1 MNDYYETL
9 LTISKQVTDDYTQDE
24 RVVAVMLVGSVS
36 QGRGDKCSDI
46 DMMMYYD
53 TLPTAEEFEALQ
65 EAAKASGGGVYG
77 FDPQEGL
84 GMYKFINGTKVDI
97 GHHPVS
103 LMEEMIE
110 KFVTDPKIDDT
121 TSHIIMS
128 GIQGGLPM
136 YGEELMRQWQEK
148 ISQAPASF
156 YRALVE
162 KNMYFAPLAI
172 LTEMG
177 VDRHDYAFVYETIL
191 ECAKRILNLLCGL
204 NNIIPPGKIKSIDH
218 TLAKMKISPPHIIE
232 RLHKVW
238 LEEPAAAVAELYQIE
253 LELLELV
260 QKQHPDL
267 DTQKARE
274 RLHLSLRQN

>member
-9 LTISKQVTDDYTQDE
+9 LAISKQVTDDYKQDE
-24 RVVAVMLVGSVS
+24 RVVAALLVGSVS

-46 DMMMYYD
+46 DIMMYYD

-77 FDPQEGL
+77 FDPKEGL
-84 GMYKFINGTKVDI
+84 GMYKFIEGTKVDI

-110 KFVTDPKIDDT
+110 KFITDPQLDDT
-121 TSHIIMS
+121 TSHIVMS

-136 YGEELMRQWQEK
+136 HGEALMRQWQEK
-148 ISQAPASF
+148 ISQVPASF
-156 YRALVE
+156 SRALVE
-162 KNMYFAPLAI
+162 KYMYFAPLAI

-191 ECAKRILNLLCGL
+191 ECEKRILNLLCGL
-204 NNIIPPGKIKSIDH
+204 NGMIPPGKIKSIDH
-218 TLAKMKISPPHIIE
+218 TLAKMTITPPHLIE

-238 LEEPAAAVAELYQIE
+238 LADPAAAVQELYQIE
-253 LELLELV
+253 LELLDLV
-260 QKQHPDL
+260 DQHYPDL
-267 DTQKARE
+267 GTENART
-274 RLHLSLRQN
+274 RLHLQLRQ